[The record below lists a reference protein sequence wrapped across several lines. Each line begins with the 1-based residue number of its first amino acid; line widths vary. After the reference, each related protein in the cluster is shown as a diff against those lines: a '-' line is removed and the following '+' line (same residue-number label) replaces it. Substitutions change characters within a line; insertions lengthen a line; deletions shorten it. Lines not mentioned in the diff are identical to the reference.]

1 MSRAGLRSFAETAI
15 TALGREPGGGLFV
28 MPDIF
33 MTAHRASIISV
44 AVLNNVPAV
53 SAVSV
58 FVRDGGLFS
67 YERVNLSIFAILA

>member
-1 MSRAGLRSFAETAI
+1 
-15 TALGREPGGGLFV
+15 

-44 AVLNNVPAV
+44 AVLNNAPAV

-67 YERVNLSIFAILA
+67 YGPDQIDTFRRAVGA